1 MAEQTAKL
9 DTLIFKL
16 EKLFFISDCM
26 SDRVGSPE
34 SFSFLLMKI
43 NKLLNLWKST
53 IIKLY
58 ENIVPFAI

>member
-16 EKLFFISDCM
+16 EKLFFITDCM

-43 NKLLNLWKST
+43 NKLLNL
-53 IIKLY
+53 
-58 ENIVPFAI
+58 